1 MDYLKPVARGMEK
14 SNAIILPNYKDI
26 RMKITEL
33 SLLGLFMVSLLTG
46 CGSDSDSDKDP
57 VVVPADVPEGSSPG
71 GAGTSSGASPAAPV
85 TPVPSPGPIAP
96 EPPALPLFE
105 PLSSLKGSWQHECT
119 EDDDGN
125 SQNGNVIY
133 NEDSLH
139 FFANYYSDNNCQNLS
154 IRIEMSGLYALGGAT
169 ILDSGAVVT
178 YLSQDITSFQV
189 AYYDSSAISVLNDSN
204 VCGISTWVMGELQ
217 EIRNCS
223 EFYLDFDDFEKDI
236 VSIENNQMVSGDFDF
251 IGENGYPTQ
260 LETEGF
266 TLQETTALEGE
277 WLQGCRV
284 EGQSGYRRKLE
295 FIGNSISLELD
306 GYTDTSCE
314 NIVYSQQVTY
324 LFELGNDQIL
334 ASGESVTEM
343 VNSMFSAHMAF
354 YGDDIISEVNSNSL
368 LACGVTSWKDAVY
381 KDVFEC
387 DWTLKA
393 DSNEF
398 KEIVKIA
405 DNDEMKLNPS

>member
-1 MDYLKPVARGMEK
+1 MLVYSRCDYASRLRIRSIDYLRLYGITCVNPRTRRVEK
-14 SNAIILPNYKDI
+14 TNAIILPNYKDI

-33 SLLGLFMVSLLTG
+33 SLLGLFLVSLLTG
-46 CGSDSDSDKDP
+46 CGSNSDSDS
-57 VVVPADVPEGSSPG
+57 
-71 GAGTSSGASPAAPV
+71 GA
-85 TPVPSPGPIAP
+85 I
-96 EPPALPLFE
+96 
-105 PLSSLKGSWQHECT
+105 SSLKGSWQHECT
-119 EDDDGN
+119 EDDDGS

-139 FFANYYSDNNCQNLS
+139 FFANYYSDNDCQNLS
-154 IRIEMSGLYALGGAT
+154 IRIEMSGLYALGDAT

-204 VCGISTWVMGELQ
+204 VCDISTWVMGELQ

-354 YGDDIISEVNSNSL
+354 YGEDIISEVNSNSL
-368 LACGVTSWKDAVY
+368 LACGLTSWKDAVY

-387 DWTLKA
+387 DWVLKPV
-393 DSNEF
+393 SNEF
-398 KEIVKIA
+398 KEIVKIN
-405 DNDEMKLNPS
+405 DNELTFGDDEYIGEDGFATQLQAESYIRQ